1 VAAFPVQGPVDVV
14 GGSDAAALDTE
25 LRRAA
30 LRALRIDRARCR
42 AWAERYSWRA
52 ATEQFLSQQR
62 WIRAGAPET
71 ALARPA

>member
-1 VAAFPVQGPVDVV
+1 VV

-42 AWAERYSWRA
+42 AWAERFSWQA
-52 ATEQFLSQQR
+52 ATEQFLAQQR
-62 WIRAGAPET
+62 WISAGAT
-71 ALARPA
+71 AEAPLARPA